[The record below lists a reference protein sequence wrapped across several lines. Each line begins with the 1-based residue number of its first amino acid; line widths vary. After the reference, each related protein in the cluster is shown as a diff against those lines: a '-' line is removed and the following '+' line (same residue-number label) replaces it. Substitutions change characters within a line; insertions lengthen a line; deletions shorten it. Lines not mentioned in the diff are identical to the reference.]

1 MLLHSLQLLWLQ
13 IFDQSAK
20 ALETI
25 WEQVVNYLPVVR
37 YKVALIELELAILV
51 ELSKND
57 K

>member
-1 MLLHSLQLLWLQ
+1 MLLRSFLLLWLQ
-13 IFDQSAK
+13 ILDQSAE

-25 WEQVVNYLPVVR
+25 WEQVVNYLFVVR
-37 YKVALIELELAILV
+37 YKVALIELEFAILI

>member
-1 MLLHSLQLLWLQ
+1 MLLRSFLLLWLQ
-13 IFDQSAK
+13 ILDQSAE
-20 ALETI
+20 ALETV
-25 WEQVVNYLPVVR
+25 WEQVVDYFFVVR